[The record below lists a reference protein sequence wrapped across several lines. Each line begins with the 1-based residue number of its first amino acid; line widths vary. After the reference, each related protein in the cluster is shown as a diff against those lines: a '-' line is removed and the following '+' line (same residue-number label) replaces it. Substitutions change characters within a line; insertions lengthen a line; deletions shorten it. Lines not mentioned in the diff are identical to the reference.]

1 MEKMSTVNPWFALQV
16 RTRHESLVVS
26 HLTARGYEPFLP
38 MYTCRRKWSDRVKE
52 VALPLFPGYVFCRLD
67 VANRL
72 PILSAPGVAS
82 ILGIAKNPTPLDENE
97 ICAIRAATV
106 AGLPREP
113 WPFLKVGQAVKIE
126 HGPLT
131 GIEGILTDFK
141 GQHRLIL
148 SVTLLQRSVAVE
160 VEDAWVTLL
169 AGKAEPGT
177 PALRNRMCLPALS

>member
-1 MEKMSTVNPWFALQV
+1 MEKRRTIDPWFALQV

-38 MYTCRRKWSDRVKE
+38 MYVCRRRWSDRVKE
-52 VALPLFPGYVFCRLD
+52 VSLPLFPGYVFCRLD
-67 VANRL
+67 VSNRL
-72 PILSAPGVAS
+72 PILTAPGVAS
-82 ILGIAKNPTPLDENE
+82 ILGIAKNPTPLDETE
-97 ICAIRAATV
+97 ISAIRAATV
-106 AGLPREP
+106 SGLPREP

-126 HGPLT
+126 QGPLA

-160 VEDAWVTLL
+160 VEDAWVALL
-169 AGKAEPGT
+169 ADKAE
-177 PALRNRMCLPALS
+177 AAASEFRNRMLMSTVA

>member
-1 MEKMSTVNPWFALQV
+1 MEKRQTVQPWFALQV

-38 MYTCRRKWSDRVKE
+38 IYTCRRKWSDRVKE

-82 ILGIAKNPTPLDENE
+82 ILGIAKNPTPIDERE
-97 ICAIRAATV
+97 IAAIRAATLSD
-106 AGLPREP
+106 LPREP

-126 HGPLT
+126 RGPLS

-141 GQHRLIL
+141 GQHRLVL

-160 VEDAWVTLL
+160 VEDAWVTSL
-169 AGKAEPGT
+169 AGNAERAT
-177 PALRNRMCLPALS
+177 SQFRNRTFVPTLA